1 MIIFLSNQNK
11 FYVNQYYWILIAA
24 EYRLFTQHQMRE
36 QTEKK
41 CKNLAEIKKKEELE
55 KREEEHKTNRLMA
68 QIFNRVCSRK
78 YPVKFLE
85 TQFFLQKLQNRVLHH
100 KTDLSNSMSVITGD

>member
-1 MIIFLSNQNK
+1 MIQKNLPLNQNK
-11 FYVNQYYWILIAA
+11 FHIIQHYWILIAA

-41 CKNLAEIKKKEELE
+41 CKNLSEIKKKEELE
-55 KREEEHKTNRLMA
+55 KREEDYKTNRLMA

-78 YPVKFLE
+78 YQVKYLE
-85 TQFFLQKLQNRVLHH
+85 THIFFYRSCKIEFFTTKQTCLIQ
-100 KTDLSNSMSVITGD
+100 